1 MSLFCTNYD
10 IVIVGGGISGLF
22 VAYKLCETNLN
33 ILLIEKSSSLGGR
46 IHTIYNKKDDV
57 QYECAAARF
66 NENHHKLLS
75 LVHELNLESKMYTL
89 SKDIDTI
96 TRKYQTHHKLNLNY
110 LFDVLK
116 KTYKKYPRSY
126 LQNINLYQI
135 LVEIFD
141 NETAEFIKDSFGYD
155 SEFIHLNADA
165 ALIMFEHDLFSNNDY
180 YILKGGL
187 SEIIFKMEQFL
198 KNKSNITIL
207 KNNTLKKILND
218 KIETSIDTYYYK
230 RLILAIPQFN
240 LKQLDEFKD
249 FKLLDSVKPI
259 HLLRIY
265 ATYPVDKDGP
275 WFKDIKRTT
284 TNNYLRHI
292 IPVDYK
298 KGLIMISYTDS
309 LSADML
315 ANMYQNSKKSLEE
328 AIHKEIKTIFKI
340 NPPDMINMYVHDW
353 NHEYTGVH
361 MWKPGEDI
369 LNLYEKIL
377 QPDLNKE
384 IYICGEAYSKK
395 QCWIEGALQTSYD
408 VIKRLHLEDIFIE
421 ISNPED
427 DIVITEEIND
437 PKIHIDKVLQN
448 KTWIA
453 IEFGSIVKVYDI
465 KDWISDH
472 PGGNIILEGIKA
484 NNYYKD
490 GTGKSPIEM
499 IRNIGEYHY
508 KSVKRNLLNNKNIKY
523 LGLLDY

>member
-22 VAYKLCETNLN
+22 IAYKLCETNLN

-46 IHTIYNKKDDV
+46 IHTIYNKKDDI
-57 QYECAAARF
+57 QYECGAARF

-75 LVHELNLESKMYTL
+75 LIHEFKLESKMYTL
-89 SKDIDTI
+89 SKELTKV
-96 TRKYQTHHKLNLNY
+96 TREYKTKYRLNLNY
-110 LFDVLK
+110 LLDVLK
-116 KTYKKYPRSY
+116 KSYKRYPRSY
-126 LQNINLYQI
+126 LQNINLYQL
-135 LVEIFD
+135 LVDIFD

-207 KNNTLKKILND
+207 KNNTLKKIFND

-284 TNNYLRHI
+284 TDNYLRHI

-309 LSADML
+309 LPADML

-340 NPPDMINMYVHDW
+340 TPPDMINMYVHSWD
-353 NHEYTGVH
+353 NEYTGVH

-421 ISNPED
+421 ISNPDD

-484 NNYYKD
+484 NIYYKD
-490 GTGKSPIEM
+490 GNGKSPIEM